1 MTVARVNRLSMNADE
16 LESALVSRRA
26 ALANVEDEGERSRK
40 TDAISHFLAYVSLL
54 RAAAPDEGVPR
65 AGDDAQSV
73 ARAFA
78 FQLEFEDGSWDVEEK
93 QLLSAPRPGETFSFR
108 DDRRWRVYTSKIV
121 LARPAHK
128 RAREVF
134 VCAPFA

>member
-1 MTVARVNRLSMNADE
+1 MGRVNRLSMNADE
-16 LESALVSRRA
+16 LESALVSRLP
-26 ALANVEDEGERSRK
+26 ALAQVEDDGERSRK
-40 TDAISHFLAYVSLL
+40 SDAISHFLAYVSLL
-54 RAAAPDEGVPR
+54 RAAAPDEGAPR
-65 AGDDAQSV
+65 ADDERESV

-78 FQLEFEDGSWDVEEK
+78 FQLEFEDGRWDVEEK

-108 DDRRWRVYTSKIV
+108 DGRRWRVYTSKIV

>member
-1 MTVARVNRLSMNADE
+1 MGRVNRLSMNADE
-16 LESALVSRRA
+16 LESALVSRRDE
-26 ALANVEDEGERSRK
+26 LASVEDDGERSRK
-40 TDAISHFLAYVSLL
+40 SDAISHFLAYVSLL
-54 RAAAPDEGVPR
+54 RAAAPDEGAPR
-65 AGDDAQSV
+65 TDDDDRQSV

-78 FQLEFEDGSWDVEEK
+78 FQLEFEDGRWDVEEK

-108 DDRRWRVYTSKIV
+108 DGRRWRVYTSKIV

>member
-1 MTVARVNRLSMNADE
+1 MERNDRLRQNADE
-16 LESALVSRRA
+16 LESALVNQRA
-26 ALANVEDEGERSRK
+26 ALEKMEDDGERSRM
-40 TDAISHFLAYVSLL
+40 TDAIGHFLTYVSLL
-54 RAAAPDEGVPR
+54 RAAAPDDGVR
-65 AGDDAQSV
+65 GADDDRQSV

-78 FQLEFEDGSWDVEEK
+78 FQLEFEDGRWDVEEK

-108 DDRRWRVYTSKIV
+108 DGRRWRVYTSKIV

-128 RAREVF
+128 RAREIF

>member
-1 MTVARVNRLSMNADE
+1 MARANRLSQNADE
-16 LESALVSRRA
+16 LESALVNRRDEIA
-26 ALANVEDEGERSRK
+26 AVEDDGERSRK
-40 TDAISHFLAYVSLL
+40 SDAISHFLAYVSLL
-54 RAAAPDEGVPR
+54 RAAAPDDGMRPD
-65 AGDDAQSV
+65 DDAQSV

-78 FQLEFEDGSWDVEEK
+78 FQLEFEDGRWDVEEK

-108 DDRRWRVYTSKIV
+108 DGRRWRVYTSKIV

>member
-1 MTVARVNRLSMNADE
+1 MGRVNRLSMNADE

-26 ALANVEDEGERSRK
+26 ALANVEDDGERSRK
-40 TDAISHFLAYVSLL
+40 SDAVSHFLAYVSLL
-54 RAAAPDEGVPR
+54 RAAAPDDGARR
-65 AGDDAQSV
+65 ADDEQQSV

-78 FQLEFEDGSWDVEEK
+78 FQLEFEDGRWDVEEK

-108 DDRRWRVYTSKIV
+108 DGRRWRVYTSKIV

>member
-1 MTVARVNRLSMNADE
+1 MGRVNRLSLNADE
-16 LESALVSRRA
+16 LESALVSRREK
-26 ALANVEDEGERSRK
+26 LASVEDDGERSR
-40 TDAISHFLAYVSLL
+40 TADAISHFLVYVSLL
-54 RAAAPDEGVPR
+54 RAAAPDDGAAR
-65 AGDDAQSV
+65 ADDDHQSV

-121 LARPAHK
+121 NARPAHK